1 MFGSY
6 ANISDVFV
14 AQALCYVWYVQEEV
28 LRCVVLDAWA
38 AGSVAH
44 CLNVRGAK

>member
-14 AQALCYVWYVQEEV
+14 AQAVCYVCYVQEEV
-28 LRCVVLDAWA
+28 LQCVALDAWA

-44 CLNVRGAK
+44 GLNVHGAK